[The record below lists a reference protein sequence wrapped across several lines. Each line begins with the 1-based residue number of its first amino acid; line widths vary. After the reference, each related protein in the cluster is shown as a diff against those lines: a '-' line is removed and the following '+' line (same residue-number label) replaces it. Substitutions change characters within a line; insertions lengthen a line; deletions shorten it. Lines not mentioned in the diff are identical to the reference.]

1 MARIHIPMPDVFMFE
16 TRIRVRV
23 SDINYGRHVGHDALI
38 SLIHESRVRFLEHLG
53 YTEAD
58 IEGHP
63 LLISDLAAVY
73 ESQSFYGDTLR
84 FEIGVGDFNKY
95 GCDFFYR
102 VTHAETGGP
111 VMQAKTGIVFFDIR
125 TGRVAALPEGFVNR
139 LSNPELRPE
148 KSDRS

>member
-1 MARIHIPMPDVFMFE
+1 MARIHIPMPDAFVFE
-16 TRIRVRV
+16 TRIRIRV
-23 SDINYGRHVGHDALI
+23 GDINYGRHVGHDALI
-38 SLIHESRVRFLEHLG
+38 SLIHESRVRFLDHLG

-102 VTHAETGGP
+102 VTHADTGRS
-111 VMQAKTGIVFFDIR
+111 VLRAKTGIVFFDVR
-125 TGRVAALPEGFVNR
+125 TGRVAPLPEGFVQR
-139 LSNPELRPE
+139 LSDP
-148 KSDRS
+148 KSRYERGNGS